1 MQCPGLRAVLSR
13 RRGGP
18 PCTARGTRG
27 CGHDGRRVPRR
38 SPGGSPCYGGTTRPA
53 RHRRARAGSRLA
65 PGRST
70 RRRRRCTCTTGTA
83 PLGQPL
89 PPRAPPLRRRDGFL
103 AFLVGLGDGPR
114 VGHVTPL
121 RPEGP
126 GSYLGPLHLC
136 HAEST
141 EPTCSPST
149 WTSTPPISGGIPTA
163 AYKGSI
169 ASRPTPASW
178 ACSPS
183 SAACAS
189 ACSASWRSWRRTP
202 CGTNSARLPGARAGG
217 HRQALAFAAAS
228 LGDRVLRCP
237 PHDQAPRGHG
247 LPRLARR
254 RFSRALGGM
263 WCTSA
268 AGGRARARDD
278 EIIDGRDEGRVI
290 VTLDADFA
298 RMLATAGARPVAG
311 VAPHRGPGRRRATDP
326 GAAASADRRRSPRW
340 QHRQRDRSGC
350 PRPTDARAVNSRT
363 KRTDPSD
370 PTSPK
375 RTRVAPHHC

>member
-141 EPTCSPST
+141 EPTRSPST
-149 WTSTPPISGGIPTA
+149 WTSTPPISADPDGRLHAGDDPGGDLAQDAVHRLSTGAHNLPV
-163 AYKGSI
+163 SPP
-169 ASRPTPASW
+169 RP
-178 ACSPS
+178 PS
-183 SAACAS
+183 STGSGVAARPA
-189 ACSASWRSWRRTP
+189 
-202 CGTNSARLPGARAGG
+202 
-217 HRQALAFAAAS
+217 
-228 LGDRVLRCP
+228 
-237 PHDQAPRGHG
+237 APRRYDGEVSVG
-247 LPRLARR
+247 E
-254 RFSRALGGM
+254 
-263 WCTSA
+263 
-268 AGGRARARDD
+268 
-278 EIIDGRDEGRVI
+278 EI
-290 VTLDADFA
+290 
-298 RMLATAGARPVAG
+298 
-311 VAPHRGPGRRRATDP
+311 
-326 GAAASADRRRSPRW
+326 
-340 QHRQRDRSGC
+340 
-350 PRPTDARAVNSRT
+350 
-363 KRTDPSD
+363 
-370 PTSPK
+370 
-375 RTRVAPHHC
+375 